1 MPSNFSE
8 NEFMTLPINAGAP
21 IIFRVLFT
29 IIIQAIEELTLTIK
43 FKEMFLEILNLI
55 FKLICNVRL
64 N

>member
-1 MPSNFSE
+1 
-8 NEFMTLPINAGAP
+8 MTLPINAGAP